1 MATPT
6 KLTLIPYLQRWNAA
20 SRRLSIRL
28 LIAPTGNPLAT
39 LLATPAGLPAFADA
53 RLAFTV
59 NISDAVGALPQRTLI
74 DQATVLPDP
83 GGGSATVNS
92 PDARAI
98 FTAIQ
103 EALEIPDSPAADTF
117 SPQGRNLTRQL
128 HKYLPRTYR
137 RAFPF
142 VKPRT
147 SLAVVDDSYHC
158 LMRCPPTVQPPQ
170 PPMVIGW
177 GEALAFSMRQPRLAE
192 ALGLIVALDVPL
204 DAAPRLEHG
213 GWLWVELAP
222 ASDYFAQTAT
232 AGFQRCFATRV
243 PELPLVGER
252 PVFSPVVFPVSD
264 NAAASAALGN
274 FDKVFV
280 EALRFDDGFSK
291 IVHARQPLTSDVLDE
306 DGDGAPIAR
315 DEGLQLAWDDEDILE
330 GQNRAL
336 GAPPDGED
344 PVLAPRGVFGYR
356 VDVRPEGSVGWT
368 SLSQVDAPLNVGVD
382 LGVAREERWSEVV
395 PSEHS
400 AQLWLP
406 AWFVNWRGGSLVMS
420 TNDEQRL
427 MNVPPGR
434 AETSVPVHADDVAL
448 RYGRRYEFR
457 VRLADTTG
465 GGPAP
470 DAEPSRV
477 GEAPIA
483 RVHMKRHRAPSIVE
497 LARVTPQ
504 ADGTL
509 ASLRLWRPR
518 LGYPEAVFAAG
529 GTARAALLAQ
539 IAANDAGLPVD
550 AVAPTIHDPD
560 TAFLRLRVLVRPPKF
575 DPAADA
581 DGFVEWYRTSRA
593 FPVDPTQPLDVALAW
608 EDAADYH
615 DIDVAPQAGAEGT
628 INGPVTLAT
637 ARDLRLELRAVGRN
651 DLSYF
656 ASDDARLGVVKVVDF
671 HAVAAASAE
680 SDLLRVLPPS
690 DQLRSVFL
698 RPDPIGVRAPVRS
711 VVAQNEPSPALLG
724 RLAAALDLVADG
736 PMLLGIPGERI
747 VFGCAGLTYH
757 AAPDASSLEFADPAE
772 LAGQWLNAVQVV
784 IGRDWSWRGA
794 GSPTLVVSR
803 TVSLPDAIGSV
814 SETVD
819 VGTMELMNSINVQ
832 AARRPDRSFA
842 RLVFIDALPA
852 RLGPDGLPYEM
863 RVSYRLRVQLEGG
876 GNVEQS
882 IDTRLPIVTPPRQVS
897 KVVAA
902 GIALTPYEHDTEY
915 ASTGSRTRHLWVEF
929 AEPLADPR
937 DAWFARPLT
946 TTPDPMLLPSSEP
959 VADPQVVEGPPL
971 DAELVRVIT
980 PGQVQDLAGWSTMQ
994 RLEPSAN
1001 SNRHFLLP
1009 LPPNTDPGS
1018 PELFSFFTYDIRV
1031 GHDRGPATDPL
1042 WSTAQGRFGESL
1054 VLEGVQH
1061 PVPELTCSVIAD
1073 PDGAVR
1079 VRAPYAA
1086 PYHGLRRVL
1095 PNPPNTEL
1103 WVVLYAQVAQAD
1115 ASIWRNI
1122 QINLRKLQ
1130 PVRRQKVDKGAT
1142 SAPRLLE
1149 GETRWSGGDVRA
1161 ALHNAGLPEDAPI
1174 SALAIE
1180 LLPEPNG
1187 SFDDPLGGDLGQV
1200 RILRTSP
1207 LSAVE
1212 RDCCTV

>member
-6 KLTLIPYLQRWNAA
+6 KLTLVPYLQRWNAA
-20 SRRLSIRL
+20 TRRLSIRL
-28 LIAPTGNPLAT
+28 LVAPTGNPLAP
-39 LLATPAGLPAFADA
+39 LLAAPAGLPAFADA

-59 NISDAVGALPQRTLI
+59 NVSDTVGALPQHSLV

-83 GGGSATVNS
+83 SSGSTTVHS
-92 PDARAI
+92 PDSRTI
-98 FTAIQ
+98 FAAIQ
-103 EALEIPDSPAADTF
+103 QALEIPDSPAADTF
-117 SPQGRNLTRQL
+117 SPQARDLSRQVR
-128 HKYLPRTYR
+128 KYLPRTYR
-137 RAFPF
+137 RAFAF

-147 SLAVVDDSYHC
+147 SLAVIDDSYHC
-158 LMRCPPTVQPPQ
+158 LMRCPPESQPPQ

-192 ALGLIVALDVPL
+192 ALGLIVALEVPL
-204 DAAPRLEHG
+204 DAAPRLEKG

-243 PELPLVGER
+243 PELPTASDR
-252 PVFSPVVFPVSD
+252 PVFTPVVFPVSD
-264 NAAASAALGN
+264 NATAAAALGN

-291 IVHARQPLTSDVLDE
+291 IVHARQPLTADVLDE
-306 DGDGAPIAR
+306 DGAGAPIGR
-315 DEGLQLAWDDEDILE
+315 DEGIQLAWDDEDILE

-356 VDVRPEGSVGWT
+356 VDVRPEGGTDWT
-368 SLSQVDAPLNVGVD
+368 SLSQVEAPLNLGID
-382 LGVAREERWSEVV
+382 LGVAREELWSEVV

-400 AQLWLP
+400 QQLWLP
-406 AWFVNWRGGSLVMS
+406 AWFVNWRGGSLVVS

-434 AETSVPVHADDVAL
+434 AETTVPVHADDVEL

-465 GGPAP
+465 GGPAS
-470 DAEPSRV
+470 DAVPSRL
-477 GEAPIA
+477 GEAPTA

-497 LARVTPQ
+497 VATVTPQ
-504 ADGTL
+504 ADGTV
-509 ASLRLWRPR
+509 ASVRLWRPR

-529 GTARAALLAQ
+529 ATARASLLAQ
-539 IAANDAGLPVD
+539 IAANDAGLPAD
-550 AVAPTIHDPD
+550 ARAPTIHDPD
-560 TAFLRLRVLVRPPKF
+560 TAFLQVRVLVRPPKF
-575 DPAADA
+575 DPQGDN

-593 FPVDPTQPLDVALAW
+593 FPAGTTQPLDLTLAW
-608 EDAADYH
+608 QDAADYR
-615 DIDVAPQAGAEGT
+615 DIDVTPQLGAEGT
-628 INGPVTLAT
+628 IAGPVTLVT
-637 ARDLRLELRAVGRN
+637 ARDVRLEVRALGHH
-651 DLSYF
+651 DLAYF
-656 ASDDARLGVVKVVDF
+656 ASDLARQGVLKVIDF

-680 SDLLRVLPPS
+680 TDLLRGLPPS

-698 RPDPIGVRAPVRS
+698 RPDPIGVRAPLRG

-724 RLAAALDLVADG
+724 RLASALDLVADG
-736 PMLLGIPGERI
+736 PMLLGPVGERI
-747 VFGCAGLTYH
+747 AFGCAGLTFH
-757 AAPDASSLEFADPAE
+757 AAPDSSSLEFADPAE
-772 LAGQWLNAVQVV
+772 LAGQWLNAMQVV
-784 IGRDWSWRGA
+784 IGRDWTWRGA

-803 TVSLPDAIGSV
+803 TVTLPDVIGSH

-819 VGTMELMNSINVQ
+819 VGTIELMNTINVQ
-832 AARRPDRSFA
+832 AARKPDRSCI
-842 RLVFIDALPA
+842 RLVFIDALPP

-863 RVSYRLRVQLEGG
+863 AVSYRLRVQLEGG
-876 GNVEQS
+876 GRVEQL
-882 IDTRLPIVTPPRQVS
+882 IDTRLPIVTPPRQVP

-902 GIALTPYEHDTEY
+902 GIALTPYERDTDY
-915 ASTGSRTRHLWVEF
+915 AFTGSRTRHLWVEF

-937 DAWFARPLT
+937 DSWFARPLF
-946 TTPDPMLLPSSEP
+946 TTPDPMLLPGSEP
-959 VADPQVVEGPPL
+959 VADPQVVEGAPL
-971 DAELVRVIT
+971 DPELVRVIT

-1001 SNRHFLLP
+1001 SNRHFLVP

-1031 GHDRGPATDPL
+1031 GHDRGPVADPL

-1061 PVPELTCSVIAD
+1061 PAPELLCSVIAE
-1073 PDGAVR
+1073 PGGAVR

-1086 PYHGLRRVL
+1086 PYLGLRRVL

-1115 ASIWRNI
+1115 ASTQRNV
-1122 QINLRKLQ
+1122 QIDLRKLRT
-1130 PVRRQKVDKGAT
+1130 VRNPKGGPAIVT
-1142 SAPRLLE
+1142 TPRLVE
-1149 GETRWSGGDVRA
+1149 GEIRWSGAEVRA
-1161 ALHNAGLPEDAPI
+1161 ALHEAGLPEGALI

-1207 LSAVE
+1207 LSAVA
-1212 RDCCTV
+1212 RDCCTA